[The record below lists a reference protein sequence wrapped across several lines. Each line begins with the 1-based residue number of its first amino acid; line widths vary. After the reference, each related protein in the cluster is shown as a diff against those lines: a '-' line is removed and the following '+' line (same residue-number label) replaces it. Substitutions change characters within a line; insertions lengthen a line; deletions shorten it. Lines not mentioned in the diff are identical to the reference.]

1 MRDSYTHQLE
11 TLQKEVQVLGH
22 MCTANIGKSLHGI
35 FNQSEDILDELIE
48 DYHAA
53 RVKQQ
58 EISSLCMQLLLLQQ
72 PVAKDLRLISASLK
86 IASDLDRISS
96 HAREMADLG
105 KLIIDQEVF
114 DKDAVQAMGASTI
127 KMVSQAITAYAN
139 GDLNLAGH
147 VERKDDKIDDTYA
160 RIREEL
166 ISRMNHEHDNIEHL
180 VNQLMVIKYLER
192 IADHACHIAR
202 WTIYIATGDQSE

>member
-11 TLQKEVQVLGH
+11 TLQKELQVLGH
-22 MCTANIGKSLHGI
+22 MCIANIGKSLHGI
-35 FNQSEDILDELIE
+35 FNQSEDTLDELIE
-48 DYHAA
+48 DYHTA

-58 EISSLCMQLLLLQQ
+58 EISALCMQLLLLQQ

-86 IASDLDRISS
+86 IASDLDRIAS
-96 HAREMADLG
+96 HAREIADLG
-105 KLIIDQEVF
+105 KVIIDQEVF
-114 DKDAVQAMGASTI
+114 DKEAVQEMGASTI
-127 KMVSQAITAYAN
+127 KMVSQAVSAYAN
-139 GDLNLAGH
+139 GDLDLAGH
-147 VERKDDKIDDTYA
+147 VERKDDKIDETYA
-160 RIREEL
+160 HIREDI
-166 ISRMNHEHDNIEHL
+166 ISRMNNAHDNIEHL